1 MSLERQ
7 TVLVVDDDEGLA
19 ENVAEI
25 LAGELPVDVVVVGSI
40 ADALARA
47 HERRFDL
54 VFSDVRLPDGD
65 GTALVEPI
73 RARWPHAE
81 VVLITGDATM
91 ASAMAAVRGGA
102 FAYVLKPLSPP
113 EMLEIARRAL
123 AQAALTAERERL
135 QSELSQSELRHRS
148 VVEAVPALVLALDPA
163 GRIALWNRRLEEA
176 TGFCRDEMIGKPGDE
191 LIGDGGVRPLTTKRG
206 GEMLV
211 RWEQA
216 RVASPAAGSSAAAAS
231 SAGSASDGWTYAV
244 GMDVTAE
251 QEMLRRTL
259 RAERL
264 AAVGTLAAGLAH
276 EVRNP
281 LNSAALQL
289 QVLRRRLTKADAR
302 PETIDPVA
310 VLIEDEIRR
319 LERLVDDFL
328 SFARPRPLDLQPTG
342 LAELCQGVLDF
353 VAPEAEAAG
362 VEMSLQVA
370 SDVPTIQADPG
381 RLRQVLQNLVRNAL
395 EAMPDGGR
403 LALRV
408 RRAEHA
414 VEIDVADTGEGFGDH
429 TPVFDAFFTTKTKG
443 TGLGLSIV
451 HGIVTDHGGTVRVRS
466 RRGDTCFTV
475 VLPA

>member
-1 MSLERQ
+1 MERQ
-7 TVLVVDDDEGLA
+7 TVLIVDDDEGLA

-25 LAGELPVDVVVVGSI
+25 LSSELPVDVVVVGSL
-40 ADALARA
+40 AAALARA
-47 HERRFDL
+47 EKRRFDL
-54 VFSDVRLPDGD
+54 VFSDVRLPDGE
-65 GTALVEPI
+65 GTSLVEPI

-102 FAYVLKPLSPP
+102 FAYVIKPLSPP

-123 AQAALTAERERL
+123 AQAALAAERERL
-135 QSELSQSELRHRS
+135 QGELRQSELRHRS
-148 VVEAVPALVLALDPA
+148 VVEAVPALVLALDPG

-176 TGFCRDEMIGKPGDE
+176 TGYGRDQMIGKPGDA
-191 LIGDGGVRPLTTKRG
+191 LIGDGGVRPLATKKG
-206 GEMLV
+206 GDLLV

-216 RVASPAAGSSAAAAS
+216 RVDAPPGSPASATSAA
-231 SAGSASDGWTYAV
+231 GGGWTYAV
-244 GMDVTAE
+244 GTDVTAE

-289 QVLRRRLTKADAR
+289 QVLRRRLSKGDAR

-310 VLIEDEIRR
+310 ALVEDEIRR

-342 LAELCQGVLDF
+342 LAELCKGVLSF

-362 VEMSLQVA
+362 VKMSLKVA
-370 SDVPTIQADPG
+370 ADVPTIQADPA

-395 EAMPDGGR
+395 EAMPGGGR

-408 RRAEHA
+408 RRAERA

-451 HGIVTDHGGTVRVRS
+451 HGIVTDHGGTVRVHS